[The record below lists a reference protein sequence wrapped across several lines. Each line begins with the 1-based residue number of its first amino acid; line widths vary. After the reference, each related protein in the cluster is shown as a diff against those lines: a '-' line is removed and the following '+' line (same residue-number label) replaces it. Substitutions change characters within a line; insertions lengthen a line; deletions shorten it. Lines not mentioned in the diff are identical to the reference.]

1 MQFSIVTLFPDI
13 FDVLEYGVVGRALER
28 ELLTLSRFN
37 PRDYSIDKHRHVDDR
52 PYGGGPGMV
61 MLAEPLAAAIT
72 AAKQA
77 MRPQTKVVYLSP
89 QGKPVTQAM
98 AREAH
103 KQASLI
109 LVCGRYEGIDER
121 IVSEYVDEEWSIGDY
136 VLSGGEFAALVVI
149 DVISRLIPGVLGH
162 ADSAAED
169 SFAAGLLDCPHYTRP
184 EVFQGQSVPS
194 VLLSGNHAEIARWR
208 MQQSLS
214 RTWQRRPDL
223 LEKLQLTA
231 EQQQLLDEFV
241 RGKSE

>member
-1 MQFSIVTLFPDI
+1 MQFGIVTLFPDI
-13 FDVLEYGVVGRALER
+13 FDVLNYGVVGRALER
-28 ELLTLSRFN
+28 ELLTVTQFN
-37 PRDYSIDKHRHVDDR
+37 PRDYSIDKHHHVDDR

-77 MRPQTKVVYLSP
+77 MRPNTKVVYLSP
-89 QGKPVTQAM
+89 QGKPFTQAV
-98 AREAH
+98 ARTAQE
-103 KQASLI
+103 QASVI

-121 IVSEYVDEEWSIGDY
+121 IVTDYIDEEWSIGDY

-149 DVISRLIPGVLGH
+149 DTISRLIPGVLGH

-184 EVFQGQSVPS
+184 EVFNGQAVPP

-208 MQQSLS
+208 MQQSLT
-214 RTWQRRPDL
+214 RTWQRRPEL

-231 EQQQLLDEFV
+231 EQQQLLDEFI
-241 RGKSE
+241 GKSE

>member
-1 MQFSIVTLFPDI
+1 MQFGIVTLFPDI
-13 FDVLEYGVVGRALER
+13 FDVLNYGVVGRALER
-28 ELLTLSRFN
+28 ELLSVSQFN
-37 PRDYSIDKHRHVDDR
+37 PRDYSIDKHHHVDDR

-77 MRPQTKVVYLSP
+77 MRPNTKVVYLSP
-89 QGKPVTQAM
+89 QGKPFTQAV
-98 AREAH
+98 ARTAQE
-103 KQASLI
+103 QASVI

-121 IVSEYVDEEWSIGDY
+121 IVTEYIDEEWSMGDY

-149 DVISRLIPGVLGH
+149 DTISRLIPGVLGH
-162 ADSAAED
+162 VDSAAED

-184 EVFQGQSVPS
+184 EVFNGQAVPP

-208 MQQSLS
+208 MQQSLA
-214 RTWQRRPDL
+214 RTWQRRPEL

-231 EQQQLLDEFV
+231 EQQQLLDEFI
-241 RGKSE
+241 GKSE